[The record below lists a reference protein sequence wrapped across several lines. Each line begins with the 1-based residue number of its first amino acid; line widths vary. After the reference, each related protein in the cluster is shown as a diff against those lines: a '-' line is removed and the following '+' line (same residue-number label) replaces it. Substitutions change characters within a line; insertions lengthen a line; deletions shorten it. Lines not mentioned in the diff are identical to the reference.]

1 MPPAILESDVEL
13 STPTGVAILKA
24 LSPAFVDAW
33 PVGVVRAQGMGAGSR
48 SFDGYP
54 NVFRIAL
61 FDAHP
66 EGSPS
71 LPYEYDSVVEICCNL
86 DDETPERTAWL
97 AATALEM
104 GALDVWTTPVVG
116 KKGRAAV
123 TLSLLVAPA
132 DLPRVGDWLLR
143 RSSTFGLRYSTWD
156 RLKLSREVEIVET
169 PRGQVSVQVG
179 STTDGEILKS
189 KPEHDDLARIW
200 AEDPDFEFRGPD
212 TVTGE

>member
-1 MPPAILESDVEL
+1 M
-13 STPTGVAILKA
+13 
-24 LSPAFVDAW
+24 
-33 PVGVVRAQGMGAGSR
+33 
-48 SFDGYP
+48 
-54 NVFRIAL
+54 
-61 FDAHP
+61 
-66 EGSPS
+66 
-71 LPYEYDSVVEICCNL
+71 
-86 DDETPERTAWL
+86 
-97 AATALEM
+97 
-104 GALDVWTTPVVG
+104 
-116 KKGRAAV
+116 

-200 AEDPDFEFRGPD
+200 AEDPDFEFRGSD